1 MCDAGLCPMEWLSLR
16 VQEFDFFRDE
26 ILVWDGKGA
35 ADRIRVLAESV
46 KVSLQDHLRKVKLVS
61 SSSKCRVD
69 RGGHRDGS

>member
-1 MCDAGLCPMEWLSLR
+1 MECQR
-16 VQEFDFFRDE
+16 PQIYEFDLRRYA
-26 ILVWDGKGA
+26 VPVRDGKGA
-35 ADRIRVLAESV
+35 ADRIRVLAESL